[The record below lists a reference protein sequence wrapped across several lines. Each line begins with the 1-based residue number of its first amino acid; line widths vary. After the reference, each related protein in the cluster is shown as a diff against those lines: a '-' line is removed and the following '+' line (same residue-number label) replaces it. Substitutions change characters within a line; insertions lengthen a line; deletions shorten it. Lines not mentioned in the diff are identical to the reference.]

1 MPDHLLYG
9 AAYYDEYL
17 PYERLDRDFQLMTQ
31 AGMNTIR
38 IAESTWST
46 WEPREGA
53 FDFSRLHR
61 VLEAAGRHGLSVI
74 VGTPTYAI
82 PPGWPGNIRIF
93 SPIPTQAPA
102 ATAPGRTST
111 SPTRATAF
119 TQSGSSGG

>member
-17 PYERLDRDFQLMTQ
+17 PYERLDRDFQLMTD
-31 AGMNTIR
+31 AGINTIR

-46 WEPREGA
+46 WEPREGE
-53 FDFSRLHR
+53 FNFSRLHR

-82 PPGWPGNIRIF
+82 PPWLARKYPDILSDTHAGPCRKWP
-93 SPIPTQAPA
+93 
-102 ATAPGRTST
+102 RTRWSC
-111 SPTRATAF
+111 
-119 TQSGSSGG
+119 